1 MTLAEIIK
9 FAMMLMRKD
18 RDAAEVDD
26 YTDETE
32 GVNLTSFINEAY
44 EMICRDNWRLYK
56 TEEIALTD
64 GHFNVSELSSAG
76 ETVLE
81 ISSIKSGNNANGWN
95 VSDKTFGQ
103 IDVRGGG
110 DSASVTFYYLP
121 SPLSDDSDTPAFPAV
136 YHDLLGYY
144 AAYMAS
150 NVGNKYDL
158 RATQWYSKFE
168 EGRMKM
174 RSGFGDTS
182 KSQFVNKYTR

>member
-9 FAMMLMRKD
+9 FSMMLMRKD
-18 RDAAEVDD
+18 RDDAEVDD
-26 YTDETE
+26 YTDELE
-32 GVNLTSFINEAY
+32 GVDVTAFINEGY
-44 EMICRDNWRLYK
+44 EIICRENWRLYK
-56 TEEIALTD
+56 TSEVTLTD
-64 GHFNVSELSSAG
+64 GHFMVSALPAES
-76 ETVLE
+76 ETLVE
-81 ISSIKSGNNANGWN
+81 ISRIKSGNSVRGWRL
-95 VSDKTFGQ
+95 SDETFGQ
-103 IDVRGGG
+103 VDVRGS
-110 DSASVTFYYLP
+110 DASASVTFYYLP
-121 SPLSDDSDTPAFPAV
+121 SPLSADADTPVFPAV